1 MSTLLMQLP
10 EQQTHF
16 SEQVFERWAEQHLG
30 TQAEE
35 PPLAPASAT
44 AKAGLA
50 SRLYIG
56 WTQHQS
62 APDMARVFVQDR
74 IFSHFTQKQGAPS
87 GAASQGALAAAHRG
101 IKIFFSLVCIYECER
116 LPIAQLPGLS
126 GTLINAP

>member
-1 MSTLLMQLP
+1 MQLP

-30 TQAEE
+30 SQAEE
-35 PPLAPASAT
+35 SPSAASE
-44 AKAGLA
+44 AGLA

-62 APDMARVFVQDR
+62 ASDMARVLFQDRAFSYFVQKYGT
-74 IFSHFTQKQGAPS
+74 HS
-87 GAASQGALAAAHRG
+87 GAASQGVLTTAHRG
-101 IKIFFSLVCIYECER
+101 IKNLCSIVCICECEG